1 MRGANDRALTFPP
14 SLPPSRYSSHLK
26 EAFMKISAR
35 NQLSGTVKHLAPVA
49 VNSEV
54 VVELPGGLQIVS
66 VITKDSAERLGLA
79 PGKKVT
85 AVIKSSD
92 VMIAVE

>member
-1 MRGANDRALTFPP
+1 
-14 SLPPSRYSSHLK
+14 
-26 EAFMKISAR
+26 MKISAR
-35 NQLSGTVKHLAPVA
+35 NQLAGTVKHIAPCA

-66 VITKDSAERLGLA
+66 VITKDSVDRLALA

>member
-1 MRGANDRALTFPP
+1 
-14 SLPPSRYSSHLK
+14 
-26 EAFMKISAR
+26 
-35 NQLSGTVKHLAPVA
+35 
-49 VNSEV
+49 
-54 VVELPGGLQIVS
+54 